1 MTQTERIAL
10 MEQHLDRAKE
20 ALASLTSAMEEFLLW
35 QANKFERFAE
45 PSVRAERDAAQ
56 EAVDAL
62 SKYYGS
68 RQWRKDLADDEA
80 GRLPPDLK
88 RGVLAEDGIWNVLEE
103 WRELKER
110 MAVVCNK

>member
-1 MTQTERIAL
+1 MTQKERINL
-10 MEQHLDRAKE
+10 MEQHLDRVKE
-20 ALASLTSAMEEFLLW
+20 AVAALAEALDKCE
-35 QANKFERFAE
+35 AE
-45 PSVRAERDAAQ
+45 Q